1 MSIDPKLIEDAARA
15 LGDARDRL
23 LALLPMPGTCASEYL
38 EEDRDCRDCLS
49 CKHGGANSWQHPC
62 DECIGDPTSAN
73 WTPKEPEQPRW
84 DETPE
89 FGDEVKHVTGRQKY
103 HVVYQDGDRLG
114 VSAGDSVWMFEAP
127 NLRVTRKA
135 ELRVGDIAESRT
147 TGRRGY
153 VCKIC
158 CHWALNAWGR
168 IEHNLT
174 RADLKLIARGEKP

>member
-1 MSIDPKLIEDAARA
+1 MIDPKLIESAAKA

-23 LALLPMPGTCASEYL
+23 LALLPKPEV
-38 EEDRDCRDCLS
+38 EKDCLS
-49 CKHGGANSWQHPC
+49 CKHYGVNLGQYPC
-62 DECIGDPTSAN
+62 DECIGDPTSGH
-73 WTPKEPEQPRW
+73 WEPKEPTPAW
-84 DETPE
+84 DEVPE
-89 FGDEVKHVTGRQKY
+89 FGDEVEFRGRKYLVLWKHYAWVLLRDLDHVALQPYEFGAHTGCVT
-103 HVVYQDGDRLG
+103 
-114 VSAGDSVWMFEAP
+114 
-127 NLRVTRKA
+127 VTRKA